1 MRGRQFAAALALIA
15 SVGSATAA
23 DAPKTWEGLE
33 LQSAK
38 GLDLLYVRPATRF
51 ETYTSVVIDAPI
63 EVAFDKDWDPNRGV
77 RGVSRQLSARNIQQ
91 IRDEM
96 ATEFRKV
103 FAEELARSGYAIV
116 DQPGEQTLRVS
127 ASLADVY
134 INAPER
140 MEVDNVVTYTL
151 EPGRMTLEMERRD
164 GPTGQPLTRVVYDK
178 SGTNNRPPCP
188 GDAFPSSSSR
198 HSGRANTT
206 TNRTLFLHCCSRL
219 PAPQVTSAEC
229 DGMRSIQRAL
239 SGRFR
244 QIA

>member
-151 EPGRMTLEMERRD
+151 EPGRMTLEMELRD
-164 GPTGQPLTRVVYDK
+164 GPTGQLLARVVDEK
-178 SGTNNRPPCP
+178 SGTNIGPLRVTNSMTNASDFR
-188 GDAFPSSSSR
+188 
-198 HSGRANTT
+198 RAA
-206 TNRTLFLHCCSRL
+206 RSWAQRL
-219 PAPQVTSAEC
+219 
-229 DGMRSIQRAL
+229 IKAL
-239 SGRFR
+239 DMVSDKH
-244 QIA
+244 